1 MRPKEAAASNQQQL
15 QAAKNAYKSAVAEGN
30 HQEEARW
37 ANVIGD
43 ILKNRGEYVEA
54 LRWLRKDYEVSLKHL
69 TQKQLLPTCQSLGE
83 LYLRLHHY
91 KDALVYQ
98 KKHLELAND
107 ANDLIEQQRAS
118 TQLGRTYHEMFLKSD
133 DDHYSVRS
141 AKKYFKSA
149 MKLARTLKENP
160 PTERFSFI
168 KEYIDAHN
176 NLGMLELDLENLDE
190 AEKILSRG
198 LEICDE
204 EEVVEDDDT
213 RSRLH
218 HNLGNVY
225 LELRRWQRALEHIKK
240 DVMICRQIG
249 HRQGE
254 AKGYI
259 NLGELHYRN
268 QKYDEA
274 ISFYQKALDLA
285 KSLEDEDAL
294 VDQIDGNIEI
304 VREAVKVIDDL
315 KKEEQTLKKLERY
328 TRMSR
333 GTEDERKWLLKQNSS
348 IDILVEKARM
358 IISWPKLRE
367 YGKKKKQIA
376 SELCDTEKLSD
387 SFSVIGESY
396 QLLRKH
402 NKALKWFRKGWDAY
416 RSIGNLEGQAMT
428 KINMGNTLDSNADWA
443 GALEAFKE
451 GHRIAV
457 DAKLSSLQLYALQN
471 MHYIYMIRLDDTEE
485 ARRTKLLIDEL
496 KQPTNVELDD
506 EDLLGNHCS
515 ETKTEMDNLSTDDK
529 SDGSFSPK
537 LSSRNSSKSKANNS
551 ADEVIEDITLRSLLQ
566 SRKKLHKKKT
576 ACGVAPNAPQGST
589 TCSISKST
597 GSPTVSRKRVR
608 VIISDDEHEDDE
620 VNHSEKL
627 FNKGP
632 AERIATSDEYMKRI
646 ASSPVYEVQNVSP
659 VVSRCTLGAC
669 PLDLETSTCSSK
681 SRSSTLGVQDV
692 KDFRLA
698 GARAAIGSC
707 NFLHNEISTANVH
720 SCCDETCQ
728 HIVFKIEDELLHLD
742 RDLWNVGGKLSMEQ
756 LKVELACLY
765 YLQLSKERRS
775 TGLVPVIQHVE
786 YKGRI
791 LESVETLLTLRDN
804 ASGDGLMEVSV
815 AVMVPKRV
823 MKLYIDSCDELSV
836 PPNLKVVKKLYN
848 LQASDDVIVV
858 SDCELQDVSV
868 APLINA
874 LQLHKTFAVLDL
886 SHNLLGNGT
895 AEKLKQVFMSSGQS
909 YGGLVLNLHC
919 NQLGPTALFQ
929 ICECPVLFTRLE
941 VLNLSGNCLTD
952 SCASYLSTILKN
964 CKALY
969 SLDIENCFITSL
981 TIQRLADSLDT
992 GSMLAQLCLGYNRP
1006 VSRNAISCLL
1016 LKLATLERFHELNLN
1031 GIKLSKPMVD
1041 SLCQLAKECCL
1052 SGLMLGHTNIG
1063 TDATIRLIK
1072 SLPKDTQ
1079 ELVRLDISFC
1089 ELTCSSIIDLC
1100 NEVSL
1105 IGSILELNISGNPI
1119 KKEGGDA
1126 LASFLSNPQ
1135 CCLRVLAISNCQL
1148 SLFGLLHILQALSE
1162 NCSLEELDLTKNVST
1177 REIHSLTDFMEP
1189 TKVSSHPPAPE
1200 KIEVLPQ
1207 ETCVLDT
1214 IDNQLEVADSE
1225 DDEQVGIETTL
1236 PGVGDSHACLSQD
1249 RARLSEN
1256 QLFQKLGASIKM
1268 ASNLQLL
1275 DLSRNGFSQE
1285 VTDMLFLAW
1294 SSGARYS
1301 VAQRHIEEDIVHFSV
1316 QGIDCCVISCCRR
1329 T

>member
-1 MRPKEAAASNQQQL
+1 MRLKKAAASKQLQL
-15 QAAKNAYKSAVAEGN
+15 QAAKNAYKSALSEGN

-54 LRWLRKDYEVSLKHL
+54 LRWLRKDYEVSLRYL
-69 TQKQLLPTCQSLGE
+69 PPKQLLPTCQSLGE

-133 DDHYSVRS
+133 DDHYSIRS
-141 AKKYFKSA
+141 AKKYFKFA

-160 PTERFSFI
+160 PSEGVSFI

-190 AEKILSRG
+190 AEKILKRG
-198 LEICDE
+198 LEICEE
-204 EEVVEDDDT
+204 EEVVENDDT
-213 RSRLH
+213 RSRLY

-225 LELRRWQRALEHIKK
+225 LELRRWQRAQEHIKK
-240 DVMICRQIG
+240 DIRICRQIG
-249 HRQGE
+249 HLQGE

-268 QKYDEA
+268 QKYNEA

-294 VDQIDGNIEI
+294 VDQIDGNIDT
-304 VREAVKVIDDL
+304 VREAMKVIDDL

-328 TRMSR
+328 TGMSR
-333 GTEDERKWLLKQNSS
+333 GTDDERKCLLKQYST
-348 IDILVEKARM
+348 IDSLVDKAKM
-358 IISWPKLRE
+358 IIAWPKVRE
-367 YGKKKKQIA
+367 YGKKMKQIA
-376 SELCDTEKLSD
+376 NQLCDKEKLCN

-396 QLLRKH
+396 QFLRKH
-402 NKALKWFRKGWDAY
+402 NKALKWFRKGWDSY
-416 RSIGNLEGQAMT
+416 RLICNLEGQVMI
-428 KINMGNTLDSNADWA
+428 KINIGKTLDSSADWA
-443 GALEAFKE
+443 GALDAFKE
-451 GHRIAV
+451 GYRQVSPSFCVMIAA
-457 DAKLSSLQLYALQN
+457 DAKLSSLQLHALQK

-496 KQPTNVELDD
+496 KQPTYVESDD
-506 EDLLGNHCS
+506 EDSPRNHCS
-515 ETKTEMDNLSTDDK
+515 ETKTTELDNLSTDDK
-529 SDGSFSPK
+529 SDGSFSPE
-537 LSSRNSSKSKANNS
+537 LSSRNFSNS
-551 ADEVIEDITLRSLLQ
+551 V
-566 SRKKLHKKKT
+566 
-576 ACGVAPNAPQGST
+576 
-589 TCSISKST
+589 SKST

-608 VIISDDEHEDDE
+608 VIISDDECEDDE
-620 VNHSEKL
+620 VYCSEKI

-632 AERIATSDEYMKRI
+632 AERTATSDEYMKRI
-646 ASSPVYEVQNVSP
+646 AGSPIYEVQDVP
-659 VVSRCTLGAC
+659 AIVSRCTHGAC

-681 SRSSTLGVQDV
+681 SRNSTVGVHDV
-692 KDFRLA
+692 KDIRLA

-707 NFLHNEISTANVH
+707 NFVHNEISAANVH

-728 HIVFKIEDELLHLD
+728 HITCKIEDELLHVDL
-742 RDLWNVGGKLSMEQ
+742 DLWNVGGKLSVEQ

-765 YLQLSKERRS
+765 YLQLCRERRS
-775 TGLVPVIQHVE
+775 KGLVPVIQHVK

-791 LESVETLLTLRDN
+791 LDSVETLQTLRDN
-804 ASGDGLMEVSV
+804 ASGKSFVEVSV

-823 MKLYIDSCDELSV
+823 MKLYIDCCHELSV
-836 PPNLKVVKKLYN
+836 LPNLQVAKKLYN
-848 LQASDDVIVV
+848 LQARITFYFLDDLVQASDDVIIV

-868 APLINA
+868 VPLINA

-909 YGGLVLNLHC
+909 YGGLVLNLHS
-919 NQLGPTALFQ
+919 NQLGPSALFQ
-929 ICECPVLFTRLE
+929 ICECPVLFARLE

-969 SLDIENCFITSL
+969 CLDIENCSITSL

-992 GSMLAQLCLGYNRP
+992 ESVLAQLFLGYNRP
-1006 VSRNAISCLL
+1006 VSRNALSCLV
-1016 LKLATLERFHELNLN
+1016 LKLATLERFQELSLN

-1041 SLCQLAKECCL
+1041 SLCELAKECCL

-1063 TDATIRLIK
+1063 TEGTLQLIK

-1079 ELVRLDISFC
+1079 ELVRLDLSYC
-1089 ELTCSSIIDLC
+1089 ELTCDSIIDLC
-1100 NEVSL
+1100 NELSL
-1105 IGSILELNISGNPI
+1105 IGGILELNISGNPI
-1119 KKEGGDA
+1119 KKEGGHA

-1148 SLFGLLHILQALSE
+1148 SLLGLLHIAQALSE
-1162 NCSLEELDLTKNVST
+1162 DCSLEELNLTENVST
-1177 REIHSLTDFMEP
+1177 QEIHALANFFEP
-1189 TKVSSHPPAPE
+1189 TKATSHPPAPE
-1200 KIEVLPQ
+1200 KIEVRSQ
-1207 ETCVLDT
+1207 ETCVLNIKDH
-1214 IDNQLEVADSE
+1214 QLEVADSE
-1225 DDEQVGIETTL
+1225 DDERVGTEATL
-1236 PGVGDSHACLSQD
+1236 PGVDDPQD
-1249 RARLSEN
+1249 TARLSEN

-1268 ASNLQLL
+1268 APKLQLL
-1275 DLSRNGFSQE
+1275 DLSRNGFPRE
-1285 VTDMLFLAW
+1285 VVDMLFLAW
-1294 SSGARYS
+1294 SSGARAS
-1301 VAQRHIEEDIVHFSV
+1301 VARRHVEEDTVHFSV
-1316 QGIDCCVISCCRR
+1316 QGNNCCGIKSCCRR
-1329 T
+1329 TRAL

>member
-1 MRPKEAAASNQQQL
+1 MRLKEVAASTQQQL
-15 QAAKNAYKSAVAEGN
+15 QAAKLSYKSAVAEGN

-69 TQKQLLPTCQSLGE
+69 PQKQLLPTCQSLGE
-83 LYLRLHHY
+83 LYLRLHHFN
-91 KDALVYQ
+91 DALVYQ

-133 DDHYSVRS
+133 DDHYSVRN

-160 PTERFSFI
+160 PSERVSFI
-168 KEYIDAHN
+168 KEYVDAHN

-190 AEKILSRG
+190 AEKFLTRG

-294 VDQIDGNIEI
+294 VDQIDGNIKT
-304 VREAVKVIDDL
+304 VKEAIKVIDDL

-333 GTEDERKWLLKQNSS
+333 GTEDERKCLLKQDSS
-348 IDILVEKARM
+348 IDSLIDKARM
-358 IISWPKLRE
+358 IIAWPKLRE
-367 YGKKKKQIA
+367 YGKKKKRIA

-443 GALEAFKE
+443 GALDAFKE
-451 GHRIAV
+451 GYRIAV

-506 EDLLGNHCS
+506 EDSLGNHCS
-515 ETKTEMDNLSTDDK
+515 ETKTELDNLSTDDK

-537 LSSRNSSKSKANNS
+537 RSSRNSSKYEANNS
-551 ADEVIEDITLRSLLQ
+551 ADEVIKDIPLRSLFQ
-566 SRKKLHKKKT
+566 SSKKLCKKKT
-576 ACGVAPNAPQGST
+576 ACGVAPNVSFRPCGSPT
-589 TCSISKST
+589 HSISKSI

-608 VIISDDEHEDDE
+608 VIISDDELEDDE
-620 VNHSEKL
+620 VYCSEKL

-632 AERIATSDEYMKRI
+632 AERIATSDEFTKRI
-646 ASSPVYEVQNVSP
+646 ARSPVYEVQNVSP
-659 VVSRCTLGAC
+659 VVSRCTPSAC

-681 SRSSTLGVQDV
+681 SRSSTLGVQDD
-692 KDFRLA
+692 KDFKLA

-707 NFLHNEISTANVH
+707 NYIHNEISTANVQ
-720 SCCDETCQ
+720 SCSDETCQ
-728 HIVFKIEDELLHLD
+728 HVMCKIEEELLHVDLD
-742 RDLWNVGGKLSMEQ
+742 LCNVGGKLSMDQ

-765 YLQLSKERRS
+765 YLHLSREKRS
-775 TGLVPVIQHVE
+775 RGLVPVIQHVK

-791 LESVETLLTLRDN
+791 LESVETLHAIRDN
-804 ASGDGLMEVSV
+804 ASGKGLMEVSV

-823 MKLYIDSCDELSV
+823 MKLYIDCCDELSV
-836 PPNLKVVKKLYN
+836 PPNLQVVKKLYN

-895 AEKLKQVFMSSGQS
+895 AEKLKQVFTSSGQS

-941 VLNLSGNCLTD
+941 VLNLAGNCLTD

-969 SLDIENCFITSL
+969 SLDIENCSVTSL

-992 GSMLAQLCLGYNRP
+992 GSVLAQLCLGYNRP

-1016 LKLATLERFHELNLN
+1016 LKLATLERFQELNLN

-1041 SLCQLAKECCL
+1041 SLCRFAKESCL
-1052 SGLMLGHTNIG
+1052 SRLMLANTNIG
-1063 TDATIRLIK
+1063 ND
-1072 SLPKDTQ
+1072 
-1079 ELVRLDISFC
+1079 
-1089 ELTCSSIIDLC
+1089 
-1100 NEVSL
+1100 
-1105 IGSILELNISGNPI
+1105 
-1119 KKEGGDA
+1119 
-1126 LASFLSNPQ
+1126 
-1135 CCLRVLAISNCQL
+1135 
-1148 SLFGLLHILQALSE
+1148 ALSE
-1162 NCSLEELDLTKNVST
+1162 WYNAV
-1177 REIHSLTDFMEP
+1177 
-1189 TKVSSHPPAPE
+1189 V
-1200 KIEVLPQ
+1200 EVL
-1207 ETCVLDT
+1207 T
-1214 IDNQLEVADSE
+1214 
-1225 DDEQVGIETTL
+1225 
-1236 PGVGDSHACLSQD
+1236 
-1249 RARLSEN
+1249 
-1256 QLFQKLGASIKM
+1256 
-1268 ASNLQLL
+1268 
-1275 DLSRNGFSQE
+1275 
-1285 VTDMLFLAW
+1285 
-1294 SSGARYS
+1294 
-1301 VAQRHIEEDIVHFSV
+1301 
-1316 QGIDCCVISCCRR
+1316 
-1329 T
+1329 